1 MADNSLSNYPETRST
16 LTMPNNNTTKN
27 KATKGN
33 NLLQSQP
40 QSPLHSQLQQQHY
53 KAKASHLQPPDM
65 SESAAFMSSQSSG
78 QRRGSITQMALPPPK
93 LFRDSS
99 DDEDSQL
106 QSQSMLQYESFHQ
119 YGSSEQDD
127 FIQVRRASMAKT
139 RQLSKAHLAPVL
151 SHISDDGRIL
161 EVETSVRQE
170 TWMLLKSSVPL
181 ILTFMLQYSLTVASV
196 FSVGKLGS
204 TELAAVSLANLLIN
218 IICYGIIQGIASS
231 LSTLCPQAY
240 GRKEYTAV
248 GLHCLRCSV
257 LLFVVFIPISILL
270 YFETYSFL
278 SSIMDD
284 LYLCQLSTNYLR
296 RILLGVPGFILFE
309 IFKQFLQAQ
318 GIFQASTYVL
328 VICAPLNVILNF
340 TLVWDKKIG
349 LGFIGAPTA
358 VAITN
363 WVMATLLLLYI
374 IFIKGKECWCGFTP
388 KVFTNWGRTLALAG
402 PGVLMIEAEWLA
414 FEIITFAASRFGTD
428 SLAAQS
434 IVSTACVTTYQ
445 FSFAIAVA
453 ASTRIAWFVGSASKQ
468 AAWKSAQA
476 AVLMSLASGTL
487 MGTLLYIFR
496 ETVTSWFSTVPEVK
510 EDSTLEDG

>member
-1 MADNSLSNYPETRST
+1 
-16 LTMPNNNTTKN
+16 
-27 KATKGN
+27 
-33 NLLQSQP
+33 
-40 QSPLHSQLQQQHY
+40 
-53 KAKASHLQPPDM
+53 
-65 SESAAFMSSQSSG
+65 
-78 QRRGSITQMALPPPK
+78 
-93 LFRDSS
+93 
-99 DDEDSQL
+99 
-106 QSQSMLQYESFHQ
+106 
-119 YGSSEQDD
+119 
-127 FIQVRRASMAKT
+127 
-139 RQLSKAHLAPVL
+139 
-151 SHISDDGRIL
+151 
-161 EVETSVRQE
+161 
-170 TWMLLKSSVPL
+170 
-181 ILTFMLQYSLTVASV
+181 
-196 FSVGKLGS
+196 
-204 TELAAVSLANLLIN
+204 
-218 IICYGIIQGIASS
+218 
-231 LSTLCPQAY
+231 
-240 GRKEYTAV
+240 
-248 GLHCLRCSV
+248 
-257 LLFVVFIPISILL
+257 
-270 YFETYSFL
+270 
-278 SSIMDD
+278 MDD
-284 LYLCQLSTNYLR
+284 LYLCQLATNYLR

-388 KVFTNWGRTLALAG
+388 KVFTNWGRTLSLAG

-476 AVLMSLASGTL
+476 ALLMSLCSGSL
-487 MGTLLYIFR
+487 MGSLLYIFR
-496 ETVTSWFSTVPEVK
+496 DTVTSWFSTDPEVISLSIK
-510 EDSTLEDG
+510 VLTIGAFYQIGDSVSCVTGGVLRGQGRQYIGGWLNLFCYYVLSLPIAFLCGFNLKLELFGLWIGVLIGLYCLSFSELWFVLTSDWDAIIRQSIEDGLNDKHAHESHHPQHDERSPFLDVESAIEGDDDDEGHLRLRAKSVSSFVDYNMLNPGISTNGEGMVTDTSR